1 MAGKLAKTGIFIGS
15 TIVSY
20 MALDYQLCKMYPNIP
35 MDQIPP
41 SSQFRSTNM
50 LKLKVKPSP
59 LPPLSLSDNSTL
71 TSIPVQEQEQKTY
84 IAYTDNYK
92 QTLHNVSLDEATHK
106 ILSFSIIKWL
116 FTSNSPPPST
126 SISEIQSTP
135 TSKPVMTKIP
145 IAASHSKDN
154 KTKSY
159 TIKWFFDN
167 SLNGIVPFF
176 EKLSKDWYYPYRL
189 MNGGYHEVLI
199 SENPNNAKDVDVYF
213 LTAHEYNDLRSQDG
227 GQVIPGWCLNLHRN
241 YARLILYFGTR

>member
-15 TIVSY
+15 TIAGY
-20 MALDYQLCKMYPNIP
+20 MALDYQLSKMYPNIP

-50 LKLKVKPSP
+50 LKLRVKPSP
-59 LPPLSLSDNSTL
+59 PAPLSLSDNSTL
-71 TSIPVQEQEQKTY
+71 TSTPNPAIDEPKTY

-106 ILSFSIIKWL
+106 FLSFPIIKSL
-116 FTSNSPPPST
+116 FTSNYAPPST
-126 SISEIQSTP
+126 PSSST
-135 TSKPVMTKIP
+135 TSKPGLTKFP

-167 SLNGIVPFF
+167 SLSNLIPFF
-176 EKLSKDWYYPYRL
+176 ENLSTNWYYPYRL

-199 SENPNNAKDVDVYF
+199 SQNPNNENDVDVYF
-213 LTAHEYNDLRSQDG
+213 LTAHEYNDLHDG
-227 GQVIPGWCLNLHRN
+227 GKVIPGWCLNLHRN